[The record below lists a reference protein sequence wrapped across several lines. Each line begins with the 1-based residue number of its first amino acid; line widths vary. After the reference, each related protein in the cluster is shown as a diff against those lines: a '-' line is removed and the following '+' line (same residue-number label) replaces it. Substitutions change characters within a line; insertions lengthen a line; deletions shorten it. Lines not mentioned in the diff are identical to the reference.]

1 MMNKTSRIGAFGLV
15 GVVGIFYLI
24 FLVPLVLPFLPSF
37 QLTPIILTQAFLVL
51 LCPALLIWSTFSLLY
66 KHHIQ
71 ARIAC
76 ILLSVYG
83 LCMLGLMLYI
93 NNISDH

>member
-1 MMNKTSRIGAFGLV
+1 MSKNIRIGAFGLV

-24 FLVPLVLPFLPSF
+24 FLVPFVLPFIPSF
-37 QLTPIILTQAFLVL
+37 QPNAVILTQTFLVL
-51 LCPALLIWSTFSLLY
+51 LCPALLIWSTFSLIY
-66 KHHIQ
+66 NHHIQ

-83 LCMLGLMLYI
+83 LCMLLLVLYFM
-93 NNISDH
+93 NYRS